1 MAPNV
6 YAMALHA
13 DGGRMF
19 TKPYAA
25 GGRYVDR
32 MSDYCSGCRYDP
44 KQRTGDDACPFSTLY
59 WDFLDRNRRA
69 IGSNHRLQM
78 PYRNL
83 DRIDEGE
90 LREIRRRG
98 RALRTDFAA

>member
-1 MAPNV
+1 
-6 YAMALHA
+6 MALFA

-32 MSDYCSGCRYDP
+32 MSDYCAECRYDP
-44 KQRTGDDACPFSTLY
+44 TAAHGRRTPALSPSSTGTSSTAMLGA
-59 WDFLDRNRRA
+59 LRGNRRL
-69 IGSNHRLQM
+69 NM

-83 DRIDEGE
+83 DRIDPAE
-90 LREIRRRG
+90 LEEIRRRG
-98 RALRTDFAA
+98 KALRERFDA